1 MIRQRRVID
10 SARSQAHH
18 DRPSSHRRSRSGLDC
33 AGGAPASGPPRSGR
47 SVESVAARDP
57 RRAQTFARR
66 HALPRFHPSYD
77 ALLEDSDIDAVY
89 IAVPNSLHLPW
100 TLRALSAGKHVLCE
114 KPLTCNADEAVQ
126 VAEAAE
132 RSGRVAAEAM
142 AYRHHPLAARLVE
155 LDGPARQAAA
165 HRSLQLRAHLPTQR
179 HPLPV
184 RPGGRRGDGP
194 GRLCGQ
200 PRATVDGAEPEPTG
214 VEVRLAGPRVDRW
227 IAADLRLPNGAT
239 AKVTCSLWSS
249 DFLRSD
255 AKIKGE
261 TGRMKVVNPFAP
273 HLFHYVTS
281 QIGGGR
287 RIRERLRNGE
297 IDVRLPVAGLRQG
310 RTRRRPGAHT
320 GHGRRANASRDR
332 PDVSP
337 GRTSHSPLDGD
348 WHAVRL
354 RSAR

>member
-1 MIRQRRVID
+1 MTGPLRIGVLGAASI
-10 SARSQAHH
+10 
-18 DRPSSHRRSRSGLDC
+18 
-33 AGGAPASGPPRSGR
+33 APAALLRPARRIPGV

-57 RRAQTFARR
+57 HRAQTFARR

-126 VAEAAE
+126 VAEAAA

-155 LDGPARQAAA
+155 LTAR
-165 HRSLQLRAHLPTQR
+165 L
-179 HPLPV
+179 
-184 RPGGRRGDGP
+184 
-194 GRLCGQ
+194 GRLQHIEVFNCVPIFRRSDIRYQYDLGGGAAMDLGGYAVSLV
-200 PRATVDGAEPEPTG
+200 RLLTGAEPEPTG

-227 IAADLRLPNGAT
+227 LAADLRLPNGAT
-239 AKVTCSLWSS
+239 AKVTCSLWST

-261 TGRMKVVNPFAP
+261 AGWMKVVNPFAP

-281 QIGGGR
+281 QIRGGR
-287 RIRERLRNGE
+287 RIRERLRSGE
-297 IDVRLPVAGLRQG
+297 STYACQLRAFVKAVREGGPVLTPATDAAQTLRVIDQMYRLAGLPIRHSMA
-310 RTRRRPGAHT
+310 TGA
-320 GHGRRANASRDR
+320 
-332 PDVSP
+332 P
-337 GRTSHSPLDGD
+337 
-348 WHAVRL
+348 
-354 RSAR
+354 